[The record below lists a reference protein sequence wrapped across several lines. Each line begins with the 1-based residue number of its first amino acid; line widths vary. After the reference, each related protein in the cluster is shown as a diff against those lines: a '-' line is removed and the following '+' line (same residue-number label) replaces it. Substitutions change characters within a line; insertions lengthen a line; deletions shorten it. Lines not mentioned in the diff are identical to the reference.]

1 MPSQSGAMRRGA
13 GLTLLVLALAACCAF
28 VLQERR
34 EGGQQG
40 LSEAQLAVT
49 DTNPPVGF
57 AYPQDAQ
64 VR

>member
-1 MPSQSGAMRRGA
+1 MTTIEVPQGKKE
-13 GLTLLVLALAACCAF
+13 VLALAACCAF